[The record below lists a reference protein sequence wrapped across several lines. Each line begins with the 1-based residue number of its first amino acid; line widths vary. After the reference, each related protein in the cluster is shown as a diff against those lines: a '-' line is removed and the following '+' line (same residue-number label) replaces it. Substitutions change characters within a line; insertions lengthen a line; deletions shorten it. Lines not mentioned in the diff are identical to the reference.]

1 MNTIS
6 IPIFAVICLFV
17 ITAAWLWRPSLI
29 AVWAIGFLVFPTA
42 RMVIG
47 PIPIYL
53 YDLTM
58 SGVLGLLWYEGSFR
72 LWPLRTVRWHGW
84 LIGAA
89 FLLSVLYGAVR
100 YGPAPQILW
109 IWGHTSLSW
118 MGFGVG
124 VVLLYNPANSR
135 HRLGLQIGFLIA
147 AFALCAIAIIQYLN
161 LPQTDAINSFFYGG
175 MGAEDSVE
183 TYQVGDLSNRASG
196 PHFAPCCLA
205 GISILAGAVFWLAS
219 DRRQWLR
226 RLVMESLCL
235 VTILCTVSR
244 HAMLAA
250 ALGIVVMIIFSDNRV
265 RFQLVTGVGI
275 ALVALMF
282 AAGGAMIQDSWTNR
296 LARFD
301 DGVMDDD
308 NITAR
313 VVDGPQRLVNF
324 LGDHPDMLLT
334 GAGIDPE
341 KLMSRS
347 GINDDFDGG
356 FVSNGFLLSLYYMGI
371 PGFCLYCG
379 FWGWSLYAAATASP
393 AKRGV
398 LMGFIVIAGIIVAAD
413 NYGIMYKPAST
424 LLFMLA
430 GLAAAHRE
438 LPDEEEEAPARAP
451 GLRALMES
459 EESCVA

>member
-6 IPIFAVICLFV
+6 IPIFAAICLFV
-17 ITAAWLWRPSLI
+17 ITAAWFWRPSLLAI
-29 AVWAIGFLVFPTA
+29 WVIGFLVFPTA
-42 RMVIG
+42 RMVVG
-47 PIPIYL
+47 PAPIYL

-58 SGVLGLLWYEGSFR
+58 AGVLGLLWYEGSFR
-72 LWPLRTVRWHGW
+72 FWPLRTIRWHGW
-84 LIGAA
+84 MIGAA
-89 FLLSVLYGAVR
+89 FLLSVLYGIVR

-124 VVLLYNPANSR
+124 VVLLTDPSNARY
-135 HRLGLQIGFLIA
+135 RLGLQTGFLIGG
-147 AFALCAIAIIQYLN
+147 FALCAISLIQYLN
-161 LPQTDAINSFFYGG
+161 LPTSDALNSFFYGG

-183 TYQVGDLSNRASG
+183 TYHVGILSNRASG

-205 GISILAGAVFWLAS
+205 GIAILAGAVFWLVT
-219 DRRQWLR
+219 DKRQWFR
-226 RLVMESLCL
+226 RLLMESMCL
-235 VTILCTVSR
+235 VTTLCTVSR

-250 ALGIVVMIIFSDNRV
+250 ALGIMVMILFSDNRV
-265 RFQLVTGVGI
+265 RFQLIVGVAI
-275 ALVALMF
+275 AVVVLTF
-282 AAGGAMIQDSWTNR
+282 AAGGAMIHDSWTAR
-296 LARFD
+296 MSRFD

-313 VVDGPQRLVNF
+313 VVDGPQRLVDF
-324 LGDHPDMLLT
+324 LGQHPDMLLT

-347 GINDDFDGG
+347 GIDDDFDGG

-371 PGFCLYCG
+371 PGFCIYCG
-379 FWGWSLYAAATASP
+379 FWGWCVYAAATASP
-393 AKRGV
+393 SKRGV
-398 LMGFIVIAGIIVAAD
+398 LLGFIAIAGIIVAAD

-424 LLFMLA
+424 LLFLVA

-438 LPDEEEEAPARAP
+438 LPDEEGEETRAVRLPALLER
-451 GLRALMES
+451 